1 MPSRTEPRVVNEHKT
16 PRPPSALEILLYL
29 ENQPHAQ
36 DTLDGLLD
44 WWLLRNRMVKVSE
57 VKAAL
62 RKLVEDDWLLVRRT
76 MNGRVLYRLNM
87 AKAPSLPGLRSKRAA
102 SHTVR

>member
-1 MPSRTEPRVVNEHKT
+1 MPEHKP
-16 PRPPSALEILLYL
+16 PRPPSALEVLLYL

-36 DTLDGLLD
+36 DTLDGVLD

-62 RKLVEDDWLLVRRT
+62 RQLVEDDWLLVRRT
-76 MNGRVLYRLNM
+76 MNGRALYRLNQS
-87 AKAPSLPGLRSKRAA
+87 KAPSLRGLRSSRTIRAA
-102 SHTVR
+102 EKKP

>member
-1 MPSRTEPRVVNEHKT
+1 VAEHKT
-16 PRPPSALEILLYL
+16 PRPPSALEILLHL

-36 DTLDGLLD
+36 DTLDGMLE

-62 RKLVEDDWLLVRRT
+62 RKLVDDEWLLVRRAV
-76 MNGRVLYRLNM
+76 NGRLLYRLNR
-87 AKAPSLPGLRSKRAA
+87 AKAPSLPGLRLKRAR
-102 SHTVR
+102 SVGR

>member
-1 MPSRTEPRVVNEHKT
+1 MAEHKT
-16 PRPPSALEILLYL
+16 PRPPSALEILLHL

-36 DTLDGLLD
+36 DTLDGLLE

-57 VKAAL
+57 VKGAL

-76 MNGRVLYRLNM
+76 MQGRVLYRLNM
-87 AKAPSLPGLRSKRAA
+87 AKAPSLPGLRARRTG
-102 SHTVR
+102 SHTTH

>member
-1 MPSRTEPRVVNEHKT
+1 MPSRPESRVVHEHKI

-36 DTLDGLLD
+36 DTLDGVLD
-44 WWLLRNRMVKVSE
+44 WWLVRNRMVKVSE

-76 MNGRVLYRLNM
+76 VNGRVLYRLNM
-87 AKAPSLPGLRSKRAA
+87 RKAPSLPGLRGKR
-102 SHTVR
+102 TVSSAVR